1 MADFCLYFGTFYFK
15 LVLILKQFCKI
26 MPFISFQAY
35 SKQICLWKTVLS
47 NIFVYNIQARTILNK
62 TNKKHQ
68 ELILRSCAVL
78 NSLKDFHIISQFRD
92 GCNVTLGMKTEHK
105 HTWGLSWRVHSNCW
119 SAFKKKKT
127 PRIQIEMQNMPVE
140 TSSLCARVHAQESEY
155 QCVRGLSSLQ
165 GNLQVGQ
172 RSVHFIHLL
181 LTVVHVIVWR
191 HDGQLVDV
199 ILKMKRVIQN

>member
-1 MADFCLYFGTFYFK
+1 MADFCLYFGTVYFK

-35 SKQICLWKTVLS
+35 SKQTSCLWKTVLS

-62 TNKKHQ
+62 TNKHQ

-119 SAFKKKKT
+119 SALKNKKKNSSYSNWNAEHASGDFK
-127 PRIQIEMQNMPVE
+127 PVCE
-140 TSSLCARVHAQESEY
+140 RAWVPVCS
-155 QCVRGLSSLQ
+155 
-165 GNLQVGQ
+165 
-172 RSVHFIHLL
+172 RSFLPP
-181 LTVVHVIVWR
+181 
-191 HDGQLVDV
+191 G
-199 ILKMKRVIQN
+199 